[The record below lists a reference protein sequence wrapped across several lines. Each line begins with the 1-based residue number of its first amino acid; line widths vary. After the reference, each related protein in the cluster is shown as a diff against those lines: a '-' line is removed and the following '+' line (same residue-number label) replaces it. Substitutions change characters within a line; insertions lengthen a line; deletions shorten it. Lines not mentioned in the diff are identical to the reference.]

1 MKRTKL
7 ISFDE
12 GVVVLVGF
20 GSTVEG
26 FAAMI
31 LGGHLVELVL
41 GHGEPA
47 TEVIRDEDAA
57 EEGTQQVSEFGE
69 TGREDGHV

>member
-1 MKRTKL
+1 M
-7 ISFDE
+7 
-12 GVVVLVGF
+12 GHVVLHDFVG
-20 GSTVEG
+20 GAGV
-26 FAAMI
+26 AMI
-31 LGGHLVELVL
+31 LGGHLVEIGI

-47 TEVIRDEDAA
+47 TEVIRGEDAA